1 MKKPPLILILGFG
14 VLIFLYSFLIYV
26 QANTEQRVVDELV
39 NEKQKNQIQ
48 SVSRLTTRLGAD
60 FKAIQHDLEHSK
72 NFIESN
78 RGKYT
83 NSELQEHLQGMLRE
97 IDAFT
102 VTSAI
107 IVLDKDGMITTVAS
121 HQDDSKYVGVNVS
134 YREYFIQTKNTMQPY
149 FSEGF
154 VALDEQLRIFITVPL
169 VDENNEFDGLIA
181 LLLPVAEFATH
192 YENISD
198 IESEYLV
205 ILDRYHKVIVHPDP
219 RLIGADILDENVQ
232 KAIQYDERLRTNLLK
247 LFDGQAV
254 SGIYT
259 SFGQE
264 RLASGEPVI
273 INGQPQYYV
282 GVVIPTSLIY
292 DLTENVFYQTK
303 IITILLIIG
312 ITTSFVFVTMYM
324 SKYKTRIE
332 SEKRKRF
339 TVIGEITARIAHD
352 LRNPLSVIKNT
363 LEIIELKQ
371 RQGLYD
377 QLPDEIARM
386 QRSVE
391 RMSHQVDDVL
401 DYVRE
406 APMKVERHN
415 ISDILGS
422 VMEKISIPESVNLK
436 ILHSN
441 IFHYCDRIKIE
452 AVLTNII
459 MNAIQAIQNKGKI
472 VIRATESH
480 NSVQIEIEDSG
491 PGIPEN
497 VLPNIFDPL
506 FTTKQTGTG
515 LGLSICKNIVEQHGG
530 KIAVKNKPTTFTISL
545 PKNM

>member
-60 FKAIQHDLEHSK
+60 FRTIQHDLEHSK

-83 NSELQEHLQGMLRE
+83 SSELQEHLQGMLRE
-97 IDAFT
+97 IDTFT

-107 IVLDKDGMITTVAS
+107 IVLDKDGIITTVAS
-121 HQDDSKYVGVNVS
+121 HQDDSKYVGANVS

-169 VDENNEFDGLIA
+169 VDEDGKFDGLVA

-198 IESEYLV
+198 IKSEYLV

-282 GVVIPTSLIY
+282 GVVIPTNLIY
-292 DLTENVFYQTK
+292 DLTGDVFYQTK

-324 SKYKTRIE
+324 NKYKTGIE